1 MTKADIWGTYESRLL
16 RVSSHIYEH
25 LDEELD
31 SDRLAEVACM
41 SPYHWHRIYRAVHGK
56 TLAATVKRLRLQRAA
71 AELAASD
78 RSVSLIARRCGYPNL
93 QSFNRIFKA
102 AYGLPPARYRKEGSH
117 QTFQMVHEKEDR
129 VMYDVT
135 LRTSDETPVIGVAH
149 RGAYMEIGKAFEQL
163 FGTLFSRN
171 LADPAARMLAIYY
184 SDPESV
190 AESELRSLACVTNGG
205 RVAVDPPLQSAMVE
219 GGECAVLLHKGPY
232 ADMRFAYRWLYG
244 EWLRKSG
251 RDVRDAPVFE
261 IYLNNPREV
270 PPTELLTEICL
281 PLKPVAST

>member
-1 MTKADIWGTYESRLL
+1 MTKTDIWATYESRLP
-16 RVSSHIYEH
+16 RVSRHIYEH

-31 SDRLAEVACM
+31 NDRLAGVACM
-41 SPYHWHRIYRAVHGK
+41 SPYHWHRIYRAVHGE

-78 RSVSLIARRCGYPNL
+78 RPVPLIARRCGYPNL

-117 QTFQMVHEKEDR
+117 RMFQTIRDKEDWA
-129 VMYDVT
+129 MYDVT
-135 LRTSDETPVIGVAH
+135 LRTFADMPVMGVAH

-171 LADPAARMLAIYY
+171 LGDPHARMLAIYY
-184 SDPESV
+184 DDPESV
-190 AESELRSLACVTNGG
+190 AESALRSLACVT
-205 RVAVDPPLQSAMVE
+205 VAQPTPVDPPLQTALIE
-219 GGECAVLLHKGPY
+219 AGECAVLLHKGPY

-244 EWLRKSG
+244 EWLRNSG
-251 RDVRDAPVFE
+251 REVRDAPVFE

-270 PPTELLTEICL
+270 PPAELLTEICL
-281 PLKPVAST
+281 PLR